1 MTASVVDQ
9 VRQAVEEARRKGEEP
24 PGRPTLIKLTGATDH
39 QVKVALAT
47 LAKTGDPEPPATA
60 SERPPAFKF
69 CPPVRPFGSEGAGQ
83 DTPEGAGNEPERG
96 ALANAGDRLA
106 TAGDALVAAGAS
118 ADDAGDSRVTHGIR
132 GGKLVAWLGF
142 AFGSIV
148 SIGANVLAARVPP
161 KDAPADW
168 SPRLDSQVG
177 AAVWPV
183 ALLLS
188 VEVLSR
194 IPWPDGRLWK
204 FARYGGVGMVAL
216 GSAIIS
222 YQHIRDVLVSW
233 GYPLLS
239 AAVGPL
245 VIDGLMTASGFAL
258 LASAGGRLAKS
269 GTNAGDAGDKAGDT
283 R

>member
-47 LAKTGDPEPPATA
+47 LAKTGDPEPPATT
-60 SERPPAFKF
+60 SERSPAFKY
-69 CPPVRPFGSEGAGQ
+69 CPPARPFGSDGATQ
-83 DTPEGAGNEPERG
+83 ETPEETTGEPEQT
-96 ALANAGDRLA
+96 ALAI
-106 TAGDALVAAGAS
+106 AGDAPGAS
-118 ADDAGDSRVTHGIR
+118 TGGPDDRAGDAGDSRVTHGIR
-132 GGKLVAWLGF
+132 GGKFVAWVGF
-142 AFGSIV
+142 TFGSIV
-148 SIGANVLAARVPP
+148 SIAANVLAARVPP
-161 KDAPADW
+161 RDAPAGW

-177 AAVWPV
+177 AGVWPV

-204 FARYGGVGMVAL
+204 LARYGGVGFVAL

-233 GYPLLS
+233 GYPVLS
-239 AAVGPL
+239 ASVGPL

-258 LASAGGRLAKS
+258 LAIAGGRLAKS
-269 GTNAGDAGDKAGDT
+269 VTSAGDAGDKAGDT